1 MLDSNLEYPI
11 SGYLIISIRVIMGY
25 MSIGKLLAIS
35 GCIALLTSCSYKH
48 EDKFFIS
55 ECDPNVLT
63 CIDHDEIITSY
74 RVDVKANKVLS
85 IITMPKHDNYQ
96 SSVIWDKEYCQIFDE
111 KNWDCKA
118 EGPIG
123 LVWERKMVDGNLVL
137 ATTLSLSNGKSKKLY
152 IKKLGFLD

>member
-1 MLDSNLEYPI
+1 
-11 SGYLIISIRVIMGY
+11 MGY
-25 MSIGKLLAIS
+25 VSIGRLLAIS
-35 GCIALLTSCSYKH
+35 GCIALLAACSYKH

-55 ECDPNVLT
+55 ECDPKDLT
-63 CIDHDEIITSY
+63 CIDHDEIITTY
-74 RVDVKANKVLS
+74 RVDIKANKVLS

-123 LVWERKMVDGNLVL
+123 LVWENKMVNGNLVL
-137 ATTLSLSNGKSKKLY
+137 ATTLRNGKSKKLY
-152 IKKLGFLD
+152 IKKLGLLD